1 MEISFHIADFNMKKL
16 LWLLPIS
23 ILGLVAGLGYF
34 LWERATAV
42 PDWYSETGD
51 EMATLPTPSPTPLIP
66 STSPT
71 ASANPLLPS
80 MPFGSSTP
88 ISTAKAMASPA
99 STIST
104 MPKALPVGVR
114 SLRTQVKQDELR
126 SGALV
131 DLAEMETS
139 SPSKQTALVQKLLVV
154 MPQLRGQ
161 KIFLG
166 VRGQIVEQ
174 NGQRQLAADSKL
186 SIGKVELPLDEVA
199 VQMSLT
205 RADLDRMILSY
216 LQLNKPTTKAP

>member
-1 MEISFHIADFNMKKL
+1 MKKL
-16 LWLLPIS
+16 LWILSIG
-23 ILGLVAGLGYF
+23 ILGLLAGLGYF
-34 LWERATAV
+34 FWERATAV
-42 PDWYSETGD
+42 PDWYSETG
-51 EMATLPTPSPTPLIP
+51 EETATLPTPSSTPTLPSP
-66 STSPT
+66 STSPIQ
-71 ASANPLLPS
+71 ASASALVPS
-80 MPFGSSTP
+80 SPSASVTP
-88 ISTAKAMASPA
+88 TSTATVMASPA
-99 STIST
+99 PTISAT
-104 MPKALPVGVR
+104 PKALPSGVR
-114 SLRTQVKQDELR
+114 SLKTQVKQDQLR

-166 VRGQIVEQ
+166 VRGQIIEQ

-199 VQMSLT
+199 AQMSLT

-216 LQLNKPTTKAP
+216 LQLDKPTSKAP

>member
-1 MEISFHIADFNMKKL
+1 MKKL
-16 LWLLPIS
+16 LWLVPIG

-42 PDWYSETGD
+42 PDWYAETGG
-51 EMATLPTPSPTPLIP
+51 ETATLPTPSSTPSLPSP

-71 ASANPLLPS
+71 ASALVPS
-80 MPFGSSTP
+80 APSISTP
-88 ISTAKAMASPA
+88 PTSKPTSTAAASPA
-99 STIST
+99 PTIAAT
-104 MPKALPVGVR
+104 PKALPVGVR
-114 SLRTQVKQDELR
+114 SLKTQVKQDELR

-139 SPSKQTALVQKLLVV
+139 APSKQTALVQKLLVV

-166 VRGQIVEQ
+166 VRGQIIEQ

-199 VQMSLT
+199 AQMSLT

-216 LQLNKPTTKAP
+216 LQLDKPTSKAP

>member
-1 MEISFHIADFNMKKL
+1 MKKL
-16 LWLLPIS
+16 LWILSIGIFGLL
-23 ILGLVAGLGYF
+23 AGLGYF

-42 PDWYSETGD
+42 PDWYAEADDET
-51 EMATLPTPSPTPLIP
+51 ATLPTPSPTPTLSSP
-66 STSPT
+66 STSSLP
-71 ASANPLLPS
+71 ASASTIGPS
-80 MPFGSSTP
+80 SPSAAVTP
-88 ISTAKAMASPA
+88 TSTATVMASPTPTTA
-99 STIST
+99 AT
-104 MPKALPVGVR
+104 PKALPSGVR
-114 SLRTQVKQDELR
+114 SLKTQVQQGELR

-131 DLAEMETS
+131 DLAEMETL

-199 VQMSLT
+199 AQMSLT

-216 LQLNKPTTKAP
+216 LQLDKPTSKAP

>member
-1 MEISFHIADFNMKKL
+1 MKKL
-16 LWLLPIS
+16 LWLLPIG

-42 PDWYSETGD
+42 PDWYAETG
-51 EMATLPTPSPTPLIP
+51 EETATLPTPSSTPSFPSP

-71 ASANPLLPS
+71 ASALVPS
-80 MPFGSSTP
+80 APSISTP
-88 ISTAKAMASPA
+88 PTSKPTSTAAASPA
-99 STIST
+99 PTIAAT
-104 MPKALPVGVR
+104 PKALPVGVR
-114 SLRTQVKQDELR
+114 SLKTQVKQDELR

-139 SPSKQTALVQKLLVV
+139 APSKQTALVQKLLVV

-166 VRGQIVEQ
+166 VRGQIIEQ

-199 VQMSLT
+199 AQMSLT

-216 LQLNKPTTKAP
+216 LQLDKPTSKAP

>member
-1 MEISFHIADFNMKKL
+1 MKKL
-16 LWLLPIS
+16 LWLLS
-23 ILGLVAGLGYF
+23 IGSLGLVAGLGYF

-42 PDWYSETGD
+42 PDWYSETG
-51 EMATLPTPSPTPLIP
+51 EETATLPTPSPTPTRPSP
-66 STSPT
+66 STAPT
-71 ASANPLLPS
+71 ASASAVAPGSPS
-80 MPFGSSTP
+80 GSFAPTP
-88 ISTAKAMASPA
+88 TSTAAASPA
-99 STIST
+99 PTIAAT
-104 MPKALPVGVR
+104 PKALPSGVR
-114 SLRTQVKQDELR
+114 SLKTQVKQDELR

-139 SPSKQTALVQKLLVV
+139 APSKQTALVQKLLVV

-166 VRGQIVEQ
+166 VRGQIIEQ

-199 VQMSLT
+199 AQMSLT

-216 LQLNKPTTKAP
+216 LQLDKPTGKAP